1 MFPGPI
7 PDHFLRPLK
16 NLRQLRPIL
25 QLLEERGQRRGCA
38 AQHTLAIQAVG
49 VPLGSRAS
57 EPFNQPD
64 CCSALEPMI
73 VIPLLAALLMFSFGR
88 ALLIERALLLQLR
101 AADFLEGQPLP

>member
-1 MFPGPI
+1 M

-25 QLLEERGQRRGCA
+25 QLLEERGQRRGRA
-38 AQHTLAIQAVG
+38 AQHALAIQAVG

-57 EPFNQPD
+57 EPFNQTD
-64 CCSALEPMI
+64 FCSALEPMI
-73 VIPLLAALLMFSFGR
+73 GVPLLPALLMLRFGR